1 MEIIPPKIHHQ
12 IPIHMKQYF
21 EFRIFLSLLFLLMLL
36 FGCQAESNK
45 IGVAILVDITE
56 GCEARNLITELGIK
70 DAFGIQDPSSFAPSA
85 FALVTE
91 ITGVDIRPVKPFQ
104 LDGKSAIENSSLRE
118 EAVVA
123 FVRGTMGAIRDSSNA
138 CIPTAATSIYK
149 PLRSICEQLA
159 KDSSLTARKIVIVT
173 DGMENSKVS
182 FLKESNLE
190 KNHDKVV
197 AKLESAYGKFPSVLG
212 FEFIL
217 VHQPT
222 EADGIGIKGLEFW
235 QQFLRARGAT
245 VEIKASL

>member
-1 MEIIPPKIHHQ
+1 
-12 IPIHMKQYF
+12 MKMQF
-21 EFRIFLSLLFLLMLL
+21 EFRIVLTALFFLAILV
-36 FGCQAESNK
+36 GCGCSGNSSKTGLA
-45 IGVAILVDITE
+45 VLVDITE
-56 GCEARNLITELGIK
+56 GCEARTLITEPGIK
-70 DAFGIQDPSSFAPSA
+70 EAFGIQEPSSFAPSA
-85 FALVTE
+85 LALVTE
-91 ITGVDIRPVKPFQ
+91 ITGVDIRPVKTFQ
-104 LDGKSAIENSSLRE
+104 LDGKSAIGNPSLRE

-123 FVRGTMGAIRDSSNA
+123 FLAGTISAIRDSSNA

-149 PLRSICEQLA
+149 PLRSLCEQLA
-159 KDSSLTARKIVIVT
+159 RDSSLTKRKIVIVT

-197 AKLESAYGKFPSVLG
+197 AKLESAYGKFPSVSG

-235 QQFLRARGAT
+235 QRFLQARGAT
-245 VEIKASL
+245 VELKASL